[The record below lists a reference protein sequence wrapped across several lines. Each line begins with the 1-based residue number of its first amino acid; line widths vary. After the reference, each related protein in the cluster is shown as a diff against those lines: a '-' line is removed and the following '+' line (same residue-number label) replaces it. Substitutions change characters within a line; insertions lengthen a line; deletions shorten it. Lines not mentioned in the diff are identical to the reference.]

1 MLKIMRTVLI
11 VDDSQTLRQ
20 MLLDLLQSDGIEVLL
35 ATNGLEAKEKLEAN
49 QPDLVITDLIMPQ
62 MNGYELCRWI
72 KNEPKTQSIPVLI
85 CTTKSEEF
93 DRYWGMKQGADAY
106 ITKPFHPKEMLKT
119 VKQLLQPV
127 A

>member
-1 MLKIMRTVLI
+1 MSTILI

-20 MLLDLLQSDGIEVLL
+20 MLSELLENSGMNVIE
-35 ATNGLEAKEKLEAN
+35 AANGLEAKERIQASI
-49 QPDLVITDLIMPQ
+49 PDLVITDLIMPQ

-72 KNEPKTQSIPVLI
+72 KNGPATQNIPVLI

-106 ITKPFHPKEMLKT
+106 ITKPFHPPELVKT
-119 VKQLLQPV
+119 VKQLLMQTRR
-127 A
+127 